1 MRRKQARSFPKSLIV
16 AGTGWMALSGAGLI
30 VGGDRGSLI
39 LGVASNLVVL
49 YGFWQ
54 VQQRR
59 QRNGGDEP
67 EDDGE

>member
-1 MRRKQARSFPKSLIV
+1 MRPKRKSSLPKSLIV

-30 VGGDRGSLI
+30 IGGDRGSLI

-59 QRNGGDEP
+59 QRNGEDEP
-67 EDDGE
+67 EDSE